1 MIQPPIRQAD
11 KRRILLAEDNAF
23 EARLIIGTLSQLG
36 LRDVIHMR
44 DGESAI
50 ASVRADGVPFDLVIS
65 DWNMP
70 VRSGLDLLQHVRIVW
85 RHTPF
90 LMVTG
95 HATVEFVKTA
105 KLNAVDAYIV
115 KPFAPHDLISKVS
128 QLIDQR

>member
-1 MIQPPIRQAD
+1 MQPPIRQAD

-23 EARLIIGTLSQLG
+23 EARLIIGALSQLG
-36 LRDVIHMR
+36 LREVTHVR

-50 ASVRADGVPFDLVIS
+50 ALVRADGVPFDLVIS

-70 VRSGLDLLQHVRIVW
+70 VRTGLDLLQHVRVVW

-95 HATVEFVKTA
+95 HATVDFVKAA
-105 KLNAVDAYIV
+105 KVNAVDGYIV
-115 KPFAPHDLISKVS
+115 KPFAPRDLMSKVI